1 MSSLAQ
7 LALISGVLSLSVVSP
22 GPNFA
27 LVTSTSMSV
36 SRRAGILTGLGFS
49 IASATWSLFA
59 IAGVNVLISHAPA
72 VHTVVKA
79 LGGIYLL
86 WLGLKMLITARKP
99 SSNMAALH
107 PSGKSVF
114 RKAFVV
120 SMTNPKSIGFYGSIF
135 SVMVP
140 SGAPLWFDITIV
152 ALALSISGLWY
163 CSLAL
168 LFSHR
173 LARTMYGKLKIL
185 VETTMGFFLIAIG
198 GRILFGR

>member
-1 MSSLAQ
+1 MTDLLQ
-7 LALISGVLSLSVVSP
+7 LVLIAGVLFLSVASP

-49 IASATWSLFA
+49 LASGAWSLLA
-59 IAGVNVLISHAPA
+59 IGGVNVLISHAPV
-72 VHTVVKA
+72 VHTFVKIA
-79 LGGIYLL
+79 GGIYLI
-86 WLGLKMLITARKP
+86 WLGLKMIMTARQP
-99 SSNMAALH
+99 VMAQAAAH
-107 PSGKSVF
+107 PSGTSALV
-114 RKAFVV
+114 KAFAV

-140 SGAPLWFDITIV
+140 LSAPLWFDAV
-152 ALALSISGLWY
+152 VVLLALSISAFWY

-173 LARTMYGKLKIL
+173 LARVVYDKMKVW
-185 VETTMGFFLIAIG
+185 VETGMGVFLVGMG
-198 GRILFGR
+198 GRVLLGR